1 MNMATAANSTSLGEC
16 EVTPDVKSAPN
27 ASTHVQNHVA
37 SGAGQETLKIITLDI
52 EGEIFDETEYPT
64 GIKFAMIILAIGLC
78 LVLVGLVC
86 SDTLLFVPRTV
97 CLSD

>member
-1 MNMATAANSTSLGEC
+1 MNMATTANSTSLNEY
-16 EVTPDVKSAPN
+16 EITPGMNSTPN
-27 ASTHVQNHVA
+27 ASIHVQNHVA
-37 SGAGQETLKIITLDI
+37 SGARQETSKIISLDV